1 MFWILANSTS
11 PTCRNGEQK
20 SENKLYFQIIFF
32 PGLYFFCVC
41 LLLSNFELTLN
52 VFDLKGFVSPLE
64 ELFNLFPCPGKQYRA
79 YLVECWSRRII
90 YQEIPQAKQ

>member
-1 MFWILANSTS
+1 M
-11 PTCRNGEQK
+11 G
-20 SENKLYFQIIFF
+20 NKKVRTNYIFRLFLF
-32 PGLYFFCVC
+32 PGLYFFVCVC